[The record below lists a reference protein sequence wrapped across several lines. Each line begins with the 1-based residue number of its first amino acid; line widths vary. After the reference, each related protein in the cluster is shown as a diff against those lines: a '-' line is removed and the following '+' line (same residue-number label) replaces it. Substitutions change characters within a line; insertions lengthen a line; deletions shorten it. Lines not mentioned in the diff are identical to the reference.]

1 MADKAQRGFYLI
13 TEAIKTELISN
24 QGIKT
29 CTFGD
34 ISDIDLQKQTMFP
47 LGHVII
53 NNVTNLDKVLQFS
66 FTVLT
71 MEQIDSV
78 DEYVDDLWT
87 GNSNMQDIL
96 NTQLSVSNRLM
107 AKLKRGQLYADGYE
121 VVGNATCEP
130 FFDRFENV
138 LAGWATTFTVQ
149 MFNDTSAC

>member
-53 NNVTNLDKVLQFS
+53 NNVTNLEKVLQFS

>member
-53 NNVTNLDKVLQFS
+53 NNVTNLEKVLQFS

-130 FFDRFENV
+130 FFDRFENI